1 MMMNGLKKRI
11 AEFASGWVGSLV
23 IAFLVA
29 TSIKSAIADW
39 YVVPTGSMKP
49 TIIEGDRIFV
59 NKLSYDL
66 KVPYTTQH
74 ISSWNNPERGDI
86 VVFYS
91 PKDKKRLVKRVIGL
105 PGDSI
110 SMENN
115 RLYINGK
122 EISYEQAALPPGLQ
136 DTISESSRLGVF
148 REELPGFTHDI
159 MVTYDQPAI
168 RSFSSVHVP
177 VGYYF
182 MMGDNRDNSADSR
195 YFGFVDRNLI
205 LGRATTIVMSLNRDH
220 YYKPRW
226 DRFFNKLN

>member
-1 MMMNGLKKRI
+1 MKDGLKRRI
-11 AEFASGWVGSLV
+11 SAFASGWPGSLL

-59 NKLSYDL
+59 NKLAYDL
-66 KVPYTTQH
+66 KIPYTTRH
-74 ISSWNNPERGDI
+74 LSSWDNPERGDI

-110 SMENN
+110 HMESN

-122 EISYEQAALPPGLQ
+122 DIPYEHSNPPPAMENAGNPN
-136 DTISESSRLGVF
+136 SRLSIF
-148 REELPGFTHDI
+148 KERLPGATHDI
-159 MVTYDQPAI
+159 MVTYDQPAM
-168 RSFSSVHVP
+168 RSFSP
-177 VGYYF
+177 VSIPEGYYF

-195 YFGFVDRNLI
+195 YFGFVERDRI
-205 LGRATTIVMSLNRDH
+205 LGRATTIVMSLNRDR